1 MEASEKPQL
10 PLDMPAGD
18 GGGVVR
24 ALGDRVVIERLTV
37 DDRRAA
43 ELVRERAESGQPPVQ
58 TVRDAIEIGS
68 RVLER
73 QGAAAE
79 VDYVRA
85 EFERHAAELRERLTK
100 SLEAGDE
107 QLAER
112 ISASFDAGRD
122 GSVQRDISELLRRAL
137 DEQRVALMKQFSA
150 EDGANPLADFKG
162 AMVRAFRE
170 LGSRQQSGEE
180 ALRER
185 LEALTREIV
194 ELRKDDEAERLV
206 AEAEAVGT
214 RKGLSFEERV
224 HQAIEG
230 IAASRGDCA
239 THTGGEQAEGG
250 GRKGD
255 TLVELDAAEGPPAGR
270 IVFEAKDKKLSKNQ
284 AWAELNEGMAGRAAG
299 YAVLVVAGEDRVPAG
314 REQLHEYEG
323 NKLIVAVDRDQ
334 PDGLALETAYRLAAA
349 RVRLARD
356 SDLQVDAAAVRDA
369 AAEAVSTLKQAQA
382 IRSALTGIKTS
393 SDKARANLDA
403 MVEAV
408 IAKLERIDSLI
419 AEADEASSGSRD

>member
-10 PLDMPAGD
+10 PFDVPGSD
-18 GGGVVR
+18 GGDVVR
-24 ALGDRVVIERLTV
+24 ALGDRLVIERLTV

-43 ELVRERAESGQPPVQ
+43 ELVRERAESGQTPVQ
-58 TVRDAIEIGS
+58 TVRDAIEIGT
-68 RVLER
+68 RILER
-73 QGAAAE
+73 EGAAAE

-112 ISASFDAGRD
+112 ISASFDSSRD
-122 GSVQRDISELLRRAL
+122 GSVQKDIIELLRRAL
-137 DEQRVALMKQFSA
+137 DEQRVALMRQFSA

-162 AMVRAFRE
+162 AIVRAFRD
-170 LGSRQQSGEE
+170 LGARQQSGEE
-180 ALRER
+180 ALRKR
-185 LEALTREIV
+185 IEALTREIV
-194 ELRKDDEAERLV
+194 ESRKDEEADRMV

-214 RKGLSFEERV
+214 RKGLSFEDRV
-224 HQAIEG
+224 HEAVER
-230 IAASRGDCA
+230 IASSRGDCA

-255 TLVELDAAEGPPAGR
+255 TLVELDAAEGPSAGR
-270 IVFEAKDKKLSKNQ
+270 IVFEAKDKRLSKNQ
-284 AWAELNEGMAGRAAG
+284 AWAELNEGMAARAAG
-299 YAVLVVAGEDRVPAG
+299 YAVLVVAGEERVPAG

-323 NKLIVAVDRDQ
+323 NKLIVAVGRDE
-334 PDGLALETAYRLAAA
+334 PGGLALETAYRLAAA

-356 SDLQVDAAAVRDA
+356 ADLQVDAVAVRDA

-419 AEADEASSGSRD
+419 AEADEAS